1 MSRGSTSVAPLATRE
16 EEEVMAKSLD
26 ELSTAAKQGWSDDA
40 RRVYNAASEQFAAEL
55 DERVKSRD
63 PQSRPSDDRMGE

>member
-1 MSRGSTSVAPLATRE
+1 
-16 EEEVMAKSLD
+16 MAKSLD